1 MTVGGLFL
9 SLVLLVITVLI
20 VAYLH
25 YRWKRNQY
33 KRRGYWDL
41 SDIKYLDSVM
51 EVFAY
56 FIIFWIIILLL
67 HIVITN
73 WSVPIL

>member
-1 MTVGGLFL
+1 MIFGHLFL
-9 SLVLLVITVLI
+9 LAVLLVIILLV

-25 YRWKRNQY
+25 YKLKLNQY

-41 SDIKYLDSVM
+41 SDIKYLDSVL
-51 EVFAY
+51 EVFGY
-56 FIIFWIIILLL
+56 FIVGVVILSLL
-67 HIVITN
+67 NFVITN

>member
-1 MTVGGLFL
+1 MTVGSLFL
-9 SLVLLVITVLI
+9 LIVLLVVIILV

-25 YRWKRNQY
+25 YKSKRNQY

-41 SDIKYLDSVM
+41 SDIKYLDSVL
-51 EVFAY
+51 EVFGY
-56 FIIFWIIILLL
+56 FIIGVVIVFLLYT
-67 HIVITN
+67 VITN

>member
-1 MTVGGLFL
+1 MTVGSLFL
-9 SLVLLVITVLI
+9 LIVLLVVIILV

-25 YRWKRNQY
+25 YKSKRNQY

-41 SDIKYLDSVM
+41 SDIKYLDSVL
-51 EVFAY
+51 EVFGY
-56 FIIFWIIILLL
+56 FIINVVIVFLLY
-67 HIVITN
+67 IVITN

>member
-1 MTVGGLFL
+1 MILGHLFL
-9 SLVLLVITVLI
+9 LFVLLVIVTLV

-41 SDIKYLDSVM
+41 SDIEYLDSVL
-51 EVFAY
+51 EVFGY
-56 FIIFWIIILLL
+56 FIAVWVIAFLLYF
-67 HIVITN
+67 VITN

>member
-1 MTVGGLFL
+1 MILGHLFL
-9 SLVLLVITVLI
+9 LVVLLVIVILV

-25 YRWKRNQY
+25 YKSKRNQY

-41 SDIKYLDSVM
+41 SDIKYLDSVL
-51 EVFAY
+51 ATLGY
-56 FIIFWIIILLL
+56 FIIGVVIVFLLYT
-67 HIVITN
+67 VITN

>member
-1 MTVGGLFL
+1 MTVGSLFL
-9 SLVLLVITVLI
+9 LIVLLVVIILV

-25 YRWKRNQY
+25 YKSKRNQY

-41 SDIKYLDSVM
+41 SDIKYLDSIL
-51 EVFAY
+51 EVFGY
-56 FIIFWIIILLL
+56 FIIDEVIVFLLY
-67 HIVITN
+67 IVITN

>member
-1 MTVGGLFL
+1 MILGHLFL
-9 SLVLLVITVLI
+9 LFVLLVVILLV
-20 VAYLH
+20 VAYLY

-51 EVFAY
+51 EVFGY
-56 FIIFWIIILLL
+56 FLIFWVITFLLY
-67 HIVITN
+67 IVITN
-73 WSVPIL
+73 WNMPI

>member
-1 MTVGGLFL
+1 MTVGSLFL
-9 SLVLLVITVLI
+9 LIVLLVVIILV

-25 YRWKRNQY
+25 YKSKHNQY

-41 SDIKYLDSVM
+41 SDIKYLDSVL
-51 EVFAY
+51 EVFGY
-56 FIIFWIIILLL
+56 FIINVVIVFLLY
-67 HIVITN
+67 IVITN

>member
-1 MTVGGLFL
+1 MILGHLFL
-9 SLVLLVITVLI
+9 LVVLLIIILLV
-20 VAYLH
+20 VAYLR
-25 YRWKRNQY
+25 YKWKLNQY

-51 EVFAY
+51 EVFGY
-56 FIIFWIIILLL
+56 FIIFWVITFLLYT
-67 HIVITN
+67 VITN